1 MLGMAVSFR
10 GASFSRRR
18 GLTKDAAH
26 EFVEEP
32 CVLRTASPSSP
43 DKVWLDLQSRAEF
56 PKDRYGDSK
65 HSIPYRAVKR
75 MISGCDRIGRRLPG
89 TADPIHRSRTAI
101 ALNCLGIGTYQFR
114 VDMSCKEG

>member
-1 MLGMAVSFR
+1 MLGMAVSLR

-32 CVLRTASPSSP
+32 CVLRTASPSSS
-43 DKVWLDLQSRAEF
+43 DKVWLDLQLRAEF

-65 HSIPYRAVKR
+65 HSIPSRQT
-75 MISGCDRIGRRLPG
+75 DDLRLRS
-89 TADPIHRSRTAI
+89 HRTEA
-101 ALNCLGIGTYQFR
+101 AGNY
-114 VDMSCKEG
+114 